1 MDHLLR
7 HLAPTTSEG
16 WSEIEEEASRTLKT
30 TLAGRKLVDFRGP
43 HGWACDSVQTGR
55 SKALKKTPQKTV
67 GGRLREVQP
76 MAELRVAFTLSL
88 AELQSISR
96 GAEDADLNPV
106 VEAARAIAL
115 AEDGAIFHGWPEAG
129 IEGICSHASAG
140 PVSLSTDYL
149 KYPAAV
155 TEALKRLRDAGV
167 GGPYAI
173 ALGPRCYKGL
183 QETTHDGYPVMEHV
197 RQLVGG
203 PIVWA
208 PAVDGA
214 AVLSVRGGDF
224 ALSVGQDLSIGY
236 TGMSGDEVHL
246 YIEESFTFRNLT
258 PEAAVPL
265 VYGRKAD

>member
-1 MDHLLR
+1 MEELEAVDWYDQPVDATGNDELR
-7 HLAPTTSEG
+7 AILAHNRD
-16 WSEIEEEASRTLKT
+16 EEMEHAAMVLEWLRRNKP
-30 TLAGRKLVDFRGP
+30 VID
-43 HGWACDSVQTGR
+43 Q
-55 SKALKKTPQKTV
+55 Q
-67 GGRLREVQP
+67 LREYLFKDGP
-76 MAELRVAFTLSL
+76 IFYGWL
-88 AELQSISR
+88 
-96 GAEDADLNPV
+96 
-106 VEAARAIAL
+106 EAAI
-115 AEDGAIFHGWPEAG
+115 D
-129 IEGICSHASAG
+129 GICSHAGA
-140 PVSLSTDYL
+140 
-149 KYPAAV
+149 
-155 TEALKRLRDAGV
+155 

-224 ALSVGQDLSIGY
+224 ALSVGQDLSAGY
-236 TGMSGDEVHL
+236 TGMSGDQVHL

-265 VYGRKAD
+265 VYGRRAD